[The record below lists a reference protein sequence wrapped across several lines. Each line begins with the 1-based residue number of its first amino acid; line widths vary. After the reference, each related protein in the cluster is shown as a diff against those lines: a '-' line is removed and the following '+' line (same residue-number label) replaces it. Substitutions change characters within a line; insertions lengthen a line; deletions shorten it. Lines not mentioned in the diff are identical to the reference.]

1 MKRLG
6 IEPAQFKNM
15 VEEQQLFEWNAEVAL
30 DVHMRQS
37 KLVIREDT
45 VSEYLDSSTEEISQE
60 WLLYF

>member
-1 MKRLG
+1 VKRLG

-60 WLLYF
+60 

>member
-1 MKRLG
+1 MKLLG

-60 WLLYF
+60 

>member
-60 WLLYF
+60 